1 MQKKRSYQIAAN
13 DEKQINAD
21 VAEQMT
27 KIKRELRDEVGR
39 IRVDSDSGRLE
50 IIQQT
55 ELQQV
60 PYDYKADA

>member
-1 MQKKRSYQIAAN
+1 M
-13 DEKQINAD
+13 NAD

-39 IRVDSDSGRLE
+39 IREDSNRWRLQ
-50 IIQQT
+50 IIQET
-55 ELQQV
+55 ELHQM

>member
-1 MQKKRSYQIAAN
+1 M
-13 DEKQINAD
+13 NAD

-39 IRVDSDSGRLE
+39 IREDSNRWSLQ
-50 IIQQT
+50 IIQET
-55 ELQQV
+55 ELHQM